1 MANSLLSPTVITNEA
16 LRILH
21 QKLRF
26 VGTIDRQYDSRFA
39 QSGAKIGTSL
49 QVRKPNQFTV
59 SSGRTLDLQDVA
71 EGYETINVT
80 TQKHVDFAFDSSELT
95 MTIDNFSER
104 YLEPAMSVLAARM
117 EADALT
123 MYKDVWNEVSDV
135 GAAISFKNVLQGR
148 QKMVD
153 DLAPEGKWSVQL
165 NTLDNV
171 NLVDALK
178 GLYQDS
184 TQISKQYREGLVGRT
199 AGFDFFENTHAPVH
213 TTGTDDG
220 TGDYLTDTP
229 GATQTGS
236 SIHIDTGAGTF
247 KKGDVVTIEGVYRV
261 HPETK
266 ESTGQ
271 LQRFVVT
278 SDYAG
283 GEGDLQISPAIVA
296 SGGGQNVSNAA
307 ADGKKVEK
315 LESDGSTAIG
325 DSADYTI
332 SLAYAKEA
340 FTFVTADLVMPKDV
354 DFSARQV
361 HDGISMR
368 VVRQYDINNDLY
380 PTRID
385 VFYGYK
391 TLRPQFAC
399 RLGFN

>member
-26 VGTIDRQYDSRFA
+26 IGTIDRQYDSRFA

-59 SSGRTLDLQDVA
+59 SSGRTLDLQDVT
-71 EGYETINVT
+71 EEYETINVT

-104 YLEPAMSVLAARM
+104 YLEPIMSVLAARM
-117 EADALT
+117 EADAMT
-123 MYKDVWNEVSDV
+123 MYKDVWNEVSDI
-135 GAAISFKNVLQGR
+135 GAAISLKNVLQGR

-153 DLAPEGKWSVQL
+153 DLTPEGKWSVQL

-199 AGFDFFENTHAPVH
+199 AGFDFYENTHTPFH

-229 GATQTGS
+229 GTSQTGS

-247 KKGDVVTIEGVYRV
+247 KKGDIVTIGGVYRL

-266 ESTGQ
+266 ENTGQ

-278 SDYAG
+278 ADYAG

-296 SGGGQNVSNAA
+296 SGGRQNVSNAA
-307 ADGKKVEK
+307 AHGQAVSKV
-315 LESDGSTAIG
+315 ESDGSTAIG
-325 DSADYTI
+325 ASADYTI

-340 FTFVTADLVMPKDV
+340 FTFVTADLVMPKGV

-361 HDGISMR
+361 YDGISMR